1 MLKHRNNNDRH
12 EKLSCVLFFIL
23 FEISLSLQNKKGEI
37 MTNSTLARVE
47 YPSKEVQTKYGTKIN
62 VVFQTESGEKVTKWD
77 KPDNEELKALKKGQL
92 VRLITHDNNK
102 IAVLPVNN
110 NSAEVKTKK
119 SSKTELQNDFNA
131 RLNSIIEHYQNC
143 DEAVREKMSGYKK
156 EESLR
161 SITTTVFLQSMKG
174 KI

>member
-1 MLKHRNNNDRH
+1 
-12 EKLSCVLFFIL
+12 
-23 FEISLSLQNKKGEI
+23 

-102 IAVLPVNN
+102 IAVLPISDN
-110 NSAEVKTKK
+110 AE
-119 SSKTELQNDFNA
+119 KTEPKQHFKTQNNFNE
-131 RLNSIIEHYQNC
+131 RLNSIIELYQNC
-143 DEAVREKMSGYKK
+143 DEAVREKMGGYKK

-161 SITTTVFLQSMKG
+161 SITTTVFLQSIKG
-174 KI
+174 KN